1 MENIVT
7 CLEKWVERQG
17 GDPLYAFLDSS
28 GQTTDSYTYRRFN
41 ERSNYVAARLA
52 DCGTV
57 RFGEPVLLV
66 YEPGLE
72 VLVAF
77 FACLK
82 LGALPVPVAPLGA
95 TGFKGSK
102 RKLLLVAADAGARVV
117 LASKRCHDQVQNL
130 GGNNGAKSVQLKDDA
145 LCSLQWIR
153 TDAFQGEMS
162 EFPNRVNPTMFLQY
176 TSGSTETPRGVV
188 VSHKNVICNGL
199 ATHNQQTVGISW
211 LPHYH
216 DMGLIGYYLNTLLAG
231 GRLAAFSDFS
241 LMRRPLLWLQTIT
254 KFRGT
259 ITSAPNFAYEYML
272 RKSVV
277 SDEDLESLDLSSVRS
292 MMNASEPV
300 RCETMTRF
308 ADRFAQCGLARD
320 AVTAAYGLAEATLAV
335 SQGGRRQLTV
345 NAELLRQNVLQIVT
359 HSADR
364 DESTR
369 LASSGRPLDGLDVRI
384 VNPRNR
390 QRLDEDEIGEIWLRG
405 GSKAMGYWKRPELS
419 AAFFEAALVNG
430 AVSGGYLRTGDLGF
444 FHGGELFICGR
455 LKDVM
460 IFRGKN
466 YYPHD
471 IESVVQRALPS
482 NRPGTVAAFAIECE
496 DGSDALAIVAEIKPR
511 WDSPDG
517 ERICEEIRRNC
528 RLEVEVFAAVKPG
541 SIARTSSGKIARFEC
556 RRRWLAGEMEVLA
569 SHRPAEGDLSQ
580 HVLQDVLECVNS
592 PGSENLT
599 LSEAGVD
606 SLALVSLS
614 LFIKKLYEARGNDA
628 SDELFDLK
636 MLQTVRVGEL
646 KLMIDEFQQQQQL
659 PVDTVRQVYSAR
671 RRSIERRET
680 ELMRQDVR
688 LADDIAP
695 CETFCSDSNGTVLL
709 TGATGFFGGFLL
721 DALLRLSNSN
731 VDVVVRSHDVHH
743 APRRIES
750 ALQRIA
756 TRDVEVTEMLR
767 RRIRV
772 LPGDLAHP
780 RLGLTKDH
788 WERIRAQ
795 ASAIYHC
802 GATVDYVRPYEA
814 LRKANVQGT
823 EEALRLACEGRE
835 KSFHLISTTFI
846 FGWSA
851 PRNLLESDTNPDMQ
865 ELDFG
870 YAQTKWVAEQLVF
883 EAARRGLKVNVF
895 RPSLLTASRGGHYVQ
910 RDITVRVLSYM
921 IRHGIAVDIENQVSF
936 LPADVAAD
944 NLVAVSQL
952 ATSEDALANT
962 YHLTA
967 DDYYSFPVVTETI
980 TRQFGYGFR
989 YLDINSF
996 VEHINRHC
1004 TKDDLLYPLV
1014 PFFNTNF
1021 RKLDRMRHKRYDNQ
1035 QYRTSRE
1042 QSGSSCPEPPLDETV
1057 AAIVEFLQRKQ
1068 LIPASPRHVT
1078 TAKTDGM
1085 E

>member
-17 GDPLYAFLDSS
+17 GNSLYFFLDSS
-28 GQTTDSYTYRRFN
+28 GQTIDSYTYRRFHQ
-41 ERSNYVAARLA
+41 RSSYVAARLA
-52 DCGTV
+52 DRGTV
-57 RFGEPVLLV
+57 RFGEPVLLA

-95 TGFKGSK
+95 TGFKGSM
-102 RKLLLVAADAGARVV
+102 RKLSLVAADAGARVV

-130 GGNNGAKSVQLKDDA
+130 SGNNGAKFSLSKDESIA
-145 LCSLQWIR
+145 SLEWLR
-153 TDAFQGEMS
+153 TDELQGELPKFAS
-162 EFPNRVNPTMFLQY
+162 RVNPTMFLQY
-176 TSGSTETPRGVV
+176 TSGSTENPRGVV
-188 VSHKNVICNGL
+188 VSHRNIIHNGL
-199 ATHNQQTVGISW
+199 ATQNGPAVGVSW

-216 DMGLIGYYLNTLLAG
+216 DMGLIGYYLNTMLTG
-231 GRLAAFSDFS
+231 GRLIAFSDFS
-241 LMRRPLLWLQTIT
+241 FMRHPLLWLQTIT
-254 KFRGT
+254 KFGGT

-272 RKSVV
+272 RKDVV
-277 SDEDLESLDLSSVRS
+277 SDEDLESLDLGSVQS

-300 RCETMTRF
+300 RCETMTGF
-308 ADRFAQCGLARD
+308 ADRFAACGLSRD

-335 SQGGRRQLTV
+335 SQGGRRQLAV
-345 NAELLRQNVLQIVT
+345 NAELLRQNVLQLEP
-359 HSADR
+359 HSAHR

-384 VNPRNR
+384 VNPRDC
-390 QRLDEDEIGEIWLRG
+390 QRLEEDEIGEVWLRG
-405 GSKAMGYWKRPELS
+405 NSKTQGYWKKPELS
-419 AAFFEAALVNG
+419 AALFEATLVNG

-444 FHGGELFICGR
+444 LHEGELFICGR
-455 LKDVM
+455 LKDM
-460 IFRGKN
+460 IIFRGKN

-471 IESVVQRALPS
+471 IESVVQRLLPY
-482 NRPGTVAAFAIECE
+482 NRPGTVVAFAIERD
-496 DGSDALAIVAEIKPR
+496 DGADALAIVAEIKPR
-511 WDSPDG
+511 RDLPDG
-517 ERICEEIRRNC
+517 EEICEEIRRNC

-541 SIARTSSGKIARFEC
+541 SIAKTSSGKIARYEC
-556 RRRWLAGEMEVLA
+556 RRRWLAGEMEVL
-569 SHRPAEGDLSQ
+569 SCHRPADGDVSK

-592 PGSENLT
+592 PGAENLT
-599 LSEAGVD
+599 LGEAGVD

-614 LFIKKLYEARGNDA
+614 LFIKKLYESRGNKN

-646 KLMIDEFQQQQQL
+646 KQMIEDFQQNQQL
-659 PVDTVRQVYSAR
+659 PIDAARQVYSSR
-671 RRSIERRET
+671 LCSIERRET

-688 LADDIAP
+688 LAADIAP
-695 CETFCSDSNGTVLL
+695 RETECSGSNGTVLL
-709 TGATGFFGGFLL
+709 TGGTGFFGGFLL
-721 DALLRLSNSN
+721 DALLRLSNSD
-731 VDVVVRSHDVHH
+731 VAVVVRSHDAHH
-743 APRRIES
+743 AQRRIES
-750 ALQRIA
+750 TLQRIA
-756 TRDVEVTEMLR
+756 ARDAEAAATLR
-767 RRIRV
+767 RRVHV
-772 LPGDLAHP
+772 LPGDLSQP
-780 RLGLTKDH
+780 RLGLAEDH
-788 WERIRAQ
+788 WNRVSEQ

-823 EEALRLACEGRE
+823 EEALRLACEGRA

-851 PRNLLESDTNPDMQ
+851 PRNLLESDGNPDME

-883 EAARRGLKVNVF
+883 EAARRGLRVSVF
-895 RPSLLTASRGGHYVQ
+895 RPSLLTASRRGHYVQ

-921 IRHGIAVDIENQVSF
+921 IRHGVAVDIENQVSF
-936 LPADVAAD
+936 LPVDVAAD

-952 ATSEDALANT
+952 KEPSANT

-967 DDYYSFPVVTETI
+967 DDYYSFPVITDTI
-980 TRQFGYGFR
+980 ARHFDYEFE
-989 YLDINSF
+989 YLDIDSF

-1021 RKLDRMRHKRYDNQ
+1021 RKLGRMRHKRYDNR

-1042 QSGSSCPEPPLDETV
+1042 QSASFCPEPPLEETI

-1068 LIPASPRHVT
+1068 LIPNSPCRT
-1078 TAKTDGM
+1078 N
-1085 E
+1085 